1 MGIIRFGKQAWTI
14 IKPMAISNARHIQLL
29 SAASLLGLLLSAVP
43 LHAGLDAAI
52 GKTYPIAERDF
63 LEVIRERLQAKQDSG
78 ELAAMQTAMQDK
90 ARHSIENPTPIAGIT
105 RASKPDTRYYDPSV
119 TASQDIRDADGNIVV
134 KAGTQANPLDYMGLS
149 KVLLFIDARDK
160 QQVRYADHYY
170 KTSKKPVKVILVA
183 GSYMALMRQWQRPV
197 FYDQGGNLTG
207 KFQITHV
214 PALVYQES
222 PDATVLRIDTVA
234 LSAEAAE

>member
-1 MGIIRFGKQAWTI
+1 M
-14 IKPMAISNARHIQLL
+14 
-29 SAASLLGLLLSAVP
+29 ASLRIWQHPLALATLPLLALLYALPVQ
-43 LHAGLDAAI
+43 AGNAAL

-63 LEVIRERLQAKQDSG
+63 LDVIRAKLEAKQQSG
-78 ELAAMQTAMQDK
+78 ELDALQKAMVATAL
-90 ARHSIENPTPIAGIT
+90 HTIEQPRPILGIT

-119 TASQDIRDADGNIVV
+119 TATQDIRDADGNVVV
-134 KAGTQANPLDYMGLS
+134 KAGTTVNPLDYMGLS

-160 QQVRYADHYY
+160 HQVRYAEHYY
-170 KTSKKPVKVILVA
+170 KASKKPVKVILVA
-183 GSYMALMRQWQRPV
+183 GSYMALMLQWQRPV

-222 PDATVLRIDTVA
+222 PTATTLRIDTVA
-234 LSAEAAE
+234 LPAEAAE